1 MKQPP
6 IGAPVQYVQLRVA
19 QATYDQITA
28 VAAANGLSRG
38 GVGTAVMEFF
48 RMQLGDIVAMRIAKH
63 HQGQAYIA
71 ALHDHED
78 GRGSTFCFQASCGH
92 CGTFG
97 WAGHSQDMRLPVEAV
112 HQLFRK
118 QGWHIGATSKKN
130 RCGKCLGNEPKR
142 IPSAG
147 DFVAMSTQTA
157 LSPLLLQSGIQPP
170 KPTEQSQPA
179 GESNMTVL
187 PAQQLQPR
195 ILSGAET
202 RQVSA
207 LLEEHFDEKR
217 GAYDDKWDD
226 QVVADQVNVPRASVA
241 KLRIEGWGAIK
252 SFPDIEALKSDAVEM
267 RKMIDEWCERI
278 KAAERKRLG
287 V

>member
-1 MKQPP
+1 
-6 IGAPVQYVQLRVA
+6 
-19 QATYDQITA
+19 
-28 VAAANGLSRG
+28 
-38 GVGTAVMEFF
+38 
-48 RMQLGDIVAMRIAKH
+48 MQLGDIVAMRIAKH

-130 RCGKCLGNEPKR
+130 RCGKCLGNEPRK
-142 IPSAG
+142 ISAEPG
-147 DFVAMSTQTA
+147 LIFSVMPPDRPVIVDSIGLTPITASAIGPQEGEQAM
-157 LSPLLLQSGIQPP
+157 P
-170 KPTEQSQPA
+170 
-179 GESNMTVL
+179 VL

-195 ILSGAET
+195 ILTGAET

-207 LLEEHFDEKR
+207 LLEEHFDEKK